1 MWNEIGRRVGFE
13 GIPYGENTMKFLIL
27 LLPIMASL
35 TPTLNSNS
43 IHAFTVNDIRGRAVN
58 LADYK
63 GKVVLVVNTASK
75 CGFTPQ
81 YKELQDLYARYSGKG
96 LVIIG
101 FPANDFMSQEPGSN
115 EEIAEFCEVNYGVKF
130 PMMAKV
136 TVKGN
141 EMHPL
146 FRMLTS
152 AENPDFK
159 GDINWNFEKFL
170 ISPDGSLSRRFRS
183 RVTPA
188 DSQLRAAIE
197 GLLPK

>member
-1 MWNEIGRRVGFE
+1 
-13 GIPYGENTMKFLIL
+13 MKFLIL
-27 LLPIMASL
+27 LSSIMATLSSSL
-35 TPTLNSNS
+35 NPAS
-43 IHAFTVNDIRGRAVN
+43 IHSFTVQDIRGRDVK
-58 LADYK
+58 LSDYK
-63 GKVVLVVNTASK
+63 GQVVLVVNTASK

-81 YKELQDLYARYSGKG
+81 YKELQELYAAYSGKG

-101 FPANDFMSQEPGSN
+101 FPANNFMSQEPGSN

-130 PMMAKV
+130 PMMSKV
-136 TVKGN
+136 SVKGDD
-141 EMHPL
+141 MHPV
-146 FRMLTS
+146 FRMLTA

-170 ISPDGSLSRRFRS
+170 IAPDGTLSRRFRS

-188 DSQLRAAIE
+188 DPQLRAAID

>member
-1 MWNEIGRRVGFE
+1 
-13 GIPYGENTMKFLIL
+13 MKFLIL
-27 LLPIMASL
+27 LLTAMTSL
-35 TPTLNSNS
+35 ATSLNPAS
-43 IHAFTVNDIRGRAVN
+43 IHSFTVQDIRGRNVN
-58 LADYK
+58 LADFK

-81 YKELQDLYARYSGKG
+81 YKELQDLHTRYSGKG

-115 EEIAEFCEVNYGVKF
+115 DEIAEFCEVNYGVKF
-130 PMMAKV
+130 PMMSKV
-136 TVKGN
+136 SVKGGD
-141 EMHPL
+141 MHPL
-146 FRMLTS
+146 FKMLTS

-170 ISPDGSLSRRFRS
+170 IAPDGTLSRRFRS

-188 DSQLRAAIE
+188 DPQLRAAID

>member
-1 MWNEIGRRVGFE
+1 
-13 GIPYGENTMKFLIL
+13 
-27 LLPIMASL
+27 
-35 TPTLNSNS
+35 
-43 IHAFTVNDIRGRAVN
+43 
-58 LADYK
+58 
-63 GKVVLVVNTASK
+63 
-75 CGFTPQ
+75 
-81 YKELQDLYARYSGKG
+81 
-96 LVIIG
+96 
-101 FPANDFMSQEPGSN
+101 
-115 EEIAEFCEVNYGVKF
+115 
-130 PMMAKV
+130 MMAKV

-188 DSQLRAAIE
+188 DPQLRAAIE

>member
-1 MWNEIGRRVGFE
+1 
-13 GIPYGENTMKFLIL
+13 MKILIL
-27 LLPIMASL
+27 LLTAMASL
-35 TPTLNSNS
+35 TSSLNPAS
-43 IHAFTVNDIRGRAVN
+43 IHSFTVQDIRGRDVN

-63 GKVVLVVNTASK
+63 GKVLLVVNTASK

-81 YKELQDLYARYSGKG
+81 YKELQELYAAYSGKG

-101 FPANDFMSQEPGSN
+101 FPANNFMSQEPGSN

-130 PMMAKV
+130 PMMSKV
-136 TVKGN
+136 SVKGDD
-141 EMHPL
+141 MHPV

-170 ISPDGSLSRRFRS
+170 ISTDGTLARRFRS
-183 RVTPA
+183 RTAPS
-188 DSQLRAAIE
+188 DRELIAAVE
-197 GLLPK
+197 ALLPK